1 MVKLFVEVGVP
12 TGTGLSSPKCIHL
25 TLLIV
30 LSSDS
35 KRQCFLIESVPTFP
49 GPFQ

>member
-1 MVKLFVEVGVP
+1 MVQFCVEVGAP
-12 TGTGLSSPKCIHL
+12 TGAGLASPKCIHL

-30 LSSDS
+30 LTSDS
-35 KRQCFLIESVPTFP
+35 KKQCFLIESVPTFP